1 MPMPTA
7 LRDILPGA
15 RRLARQAGL
24 LLGVSVLIGA
34 FLFHVWT
41 GLGQLPE
48 RWPTLLWNVYFSFI
62 YAVFIVTSIR
72 ATMTVLEARVP
83 LRSRRA
89 VALHV
94 GVLSVATVTAYGL
107 ATGFCKVLHGSSF
120 SVRWQVLVVT
130 ATVTFMVTLVWSA
143 FAYMNSF
150 YQKLREAEAARYEA
164 RLSALRAQINPHFLF
179 NAFNSIAALVR
190 TRPGEAEAVV
200 EDLSDLFRY
209 ALRASKDGGTAT
221 LGDELEAAC
230 RYLSVE
236 KARYRG
242 RLTVEIRVPE
252 QLRPLPIP
260 SMTLQPLVENAVKHG
275 VGETQG
281 DCTVSVTAERADGTL
296 LLRVL
301 DTGPGFDSTDLG
313 DMLGEGSGLANV
325 RERLELFFGEAAQ
338 MRLLPQG
345 IELQIPLRG
354 TAETRPRSAVEEHA
368 FGSDE
373 HAFGMTEAE

>member
-1 MPMPTA
+1 MLTA
-7 LRDILPGA
+7 IRNALPGP

-24 LLGVSVLIGA
+24 IFGVSVLIGT
-34 FLFHVWT
+34 FLFHVFT
-41 GLGQLPE
+41 GLDQFPD
-48 RWPTLLWNVYFSFI
+48 RWPQFLWNVYFTLI
-62 YAVFIVTSIR
+62 HATIIVASVKAAIR
-72 ATMTVLEARVP
+72 ALRTSVP
-83 LRSRRA
+83 LQSRRA

-94 GVLSVATVTAYGL
+94 GTLSVVTVVAFGT
-107 ATGFCKVLHGSSF
+107 ATGLCKALHPGFDLSWEVLLTSAT
-120 SVRWQVLVVT
+120 T
-130 ATVTFMVTLVWSA
+130 ASAATLIWSA
-143 FAYMNSF
+143 FSYMSAF
-150 YQKLREAEAARYEA
+150 YRRLREAEAARYEA

-209 ALRASKDGGTAT
+209 ALQASKDSGMAT
-221 LGDELEAAC
+221 LGAEVKAVR

-236 KARYRG
+236 QARYRD
-242 RLTVEIRVPE
+242 RLIVEINVPE
-252 QLRPLPIP
+252 DLRPTPVP
-260 SMTLQPLVENAVKHG
+260 SMTVQPLVENAVKHG

-281 DCTVSVTAERADGTL
+281 DCTVSVTAERANGTL

-313 DMLGEGSGLANV
+313 DVLGEGSGLANV

-345 IELQIPLRG
+345 IELQIPLR
-354 TAETRPRSAVEEHA
+354 ETVEVRPEPEFVEPAVE
-368 FGSDE
+368 
-373 HAFGMTEAE
+373 MTEAE